1 MLNTRIP
8 AFLTSLLLI
17 GVCFA
22 QSEEKKQQQEKP
34 VPPTS
39 VPAAPAAEPQK
50 GRVLGIGGIFFKSEH
65 PAPMRQWYAK
75 NLGLSGQGG
84 GEVML
89 HWREKDNPQQ
99 ERMTVWS
106 IFPANSKYF
115 EPSQLM
121 VNYIV
126 DDLDALLERLAKAD
140 VKIDPKRQNAPYGKF
155 AWIYDPDGNKIELWQ
170 PIDPAKEKL
179 N

>member
-1 MLNTRIP
+1 
-8 AFLTSLLLI
+8 LLI
-17 GVCFA
+17 GVLLA
-22 QSEEKKQQQEKP
+22 QSNEKKIEAQQQEKP
-34 VPPTS
+34 VP
-39 VPAAPAAEPQK
+39 AAPAAQPQPDPQK
-50 GRVLGIGGIFFKSEH
+50 GRVTGIGGIFFKSEH
-65 PAPMRQWYAK
+65 PGPMREWYAK

-89 HWREKDNPQQ
+89 HWREKDKPEQ

-121 VNYIV
+121 VNYLV
-126 DDLDALLERLAKAD
+126 DDLDALLDRLTKAG
-140 VKIDPKRQNAPYGKF
+140 VKVDPKRQNAPYGKF

-170 PIDPAKEKL
+170 PLDPAKPKL